1 MKSSKKGIALLV
13 TVLFIM
19 AITVAI
25 GIGLKQVK
33 VASLNVENESFMFQT
48 STILED
54 VLLILDASKE
64 LEQIAHNKSNTDFFT
79 FLSNVSYLSLESSGL
94 RVNIHINSARSNFN
108 VNALINTDES
118 TINIDRVNALKEYLS
133 HYRINVNY
141 VDILLDVMSGI
152 KEDMRYYSAIFN
164 ENPYLFRD
172 YIVSEKHLGE
182 VNDFYMKTYHHNL
195 KNIDFTKF
203 FYFNFNKDKNIFI
216 DLNYATAEVWEMMLG
231 CDKQKSHELA
241 SGGGRY
247 TSLKDLSL
255 SEKEKVALAK
265 FQTSYFEPF
274 LDVVI
279 IMTQRTQYAKIRF
292 EYNIQTK
299 KGSNFVYEI

>member
-203 FYFNFNKDKNIFI
+203 FYFNKDKNIFI